1 MMDYYYHSKLTLL
14 DYLLPILALPVH
26 NFLHDL
32 RSPKECMRIR
42 LGLLRLVVLGI
53 VG

>member
-1 MMDYYYHSKLTLL
+1 MMDYYYHSELTPL
-14 DYLLPILALPVH
+14 DYFLPILALPDH
-26 NFLHDL
+26 NFL